1 MSLSSVE
8 PSNQIC
14 YIEKPP
20 KPLGSAIADFIKE
33 EVKTAKPDKSGAVSS
48 ASNTQGTAA
57 ASTTSINGV
66 GQITGQLISTT
77 A

>member
-8 PSNQIC
+8 PANQIC

-20 KPLGSAIADFIKE
+20 KPLGSAIADFIKA
-33 EVKTAKPDKSGAVSS
+33 EVKAGGADKFGTVPSS
-48 ASNTQGTAA
+48 SNTPSTSA

>member
-8 PSNQIC
+8 PANQIC

-33 EVKTAKPDKSGAVSS
+33 EVKAGKPDKSGTASS
-48 ASNTQGTAA
+48 ASNAQSTSV